1 MTCPGNITAFSDESL
16 KENIEV
22 IPNALEKI
30 SSLTGYTFDRNDIE
44 APRQTGVIAQEVQ
57 KVLPE
62 AVIENHDGIL
72 AVAYGNMMGLMIEG
86 MKELQET
93 NIELKARIEALENK

>member
-1 MTCPGNITAFSDESL
+1 
-16 KENIEV
+16 
-22 IPNALEKI
+22 
-30 SSLTGYTFDRNDIE
+30 LTGYTFDRNDIE

-93 NIELKARIEALENK
+93 NLELKARIGALENK